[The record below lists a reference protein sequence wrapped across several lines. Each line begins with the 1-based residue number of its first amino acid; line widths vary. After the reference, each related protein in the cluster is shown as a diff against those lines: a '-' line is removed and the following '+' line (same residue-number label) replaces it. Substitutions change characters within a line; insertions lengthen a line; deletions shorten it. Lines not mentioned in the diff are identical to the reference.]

1 MIYLSVSF
9 QIIASIIIFIITYL
23 GIVSKRINR
32 TVSVMLGALSMILLG
47 HALGFYN
54 QHVALDYIDFNT
66 IGLLMGM
73 MMMVG
78 MLGDT
83 GFFGYLAIKT
93 AKMSKGSYY
102 RLLTLFILV
111 TGFASAFLDNITTIL
126 LMAPVTI
133 TIAEEIEINPVPFVI
148 SEGIAAHIGGTA
160 TLIGDPPNILIGSQ
174 ANINFAQFVIYQGPI
189 VLIILFAT
197 LLIFELLFHNIMKQD
212 MKNFEKIA
220 EMDEGDKIED
230 WAMFKKS
237 LIALLFTISLFT
249 VHHVI
254 GIDPWVVAMLG
265 ASGLLLMTFSAPR
278 EALNHVHWS
287 TLLFL
292 VGLFILVGGLDK
304 AGVIDLLA
312 VGVETISG
320 GNLTVAIFVVLIVS
334 GAFSIV
340 VGNIPATITLI
351 PAIGTFIES
360 SGLGTGYVVNP
371 LWWAL
376 SLAVCLG
383 SNGTLISGP
392 ANLMVANLSERMG
405 HPISF
410 NDFTKIG
417 LPITIFTIFL
427 SFVLLWVFFIVLR

>member
-1 MIYLSVSF
+1 MV
-9 QIIASIIIFIITYL
+9 
-23 GIVSKRINR
+23 
-32 TVSVMLGALSMILLG
+32 GALSMVLLG
-47 HALGFYN
+47 HAMGFYD
-54 QHVALDYIDFNT
+54 QHAALAYIDFNT

-73 MMMVG
+73 MMLVG

-133 TIAEEIEINPVPFVI
+133 TIAEELEINPVPFVI

-160 TLIGDPPNILIGSQ
+160 TLVGDPPNILIGSQ
-174 ANINFAQFVIYQGPI
+174 AGINFAQFVIYQGPI
-189 VLIILFAT
+189 VLIVLFFT
-197 LLIFELLFHNIMKQD
+197 LLIFELMFKDLMDQD
-212 MKNFEKIA
+212 MKNFEKVA
-220 EMDEGDKIED
+220 EMDEGDEIED
-230 WAMFKKS
+230 WSMFKKA
-237 LIALLFTISLFT
+237 LIALLFTMVLFT
-249 VHHVI
+249 IHHII
-254 GIDPWVVAMLG
+254 GIDPWVVALLG
-265 ASGLLLMTFSAPR
+265 ASMLLLLSFS
-278 EALNHVHWS
+278 ETENALRHVHWS

-292 VGLFILVGGLDK
+292 AGLFILVGGLDK
-304 AGVIDLLA
+304 AGVIDLIA
-312 VGVETISG
+312 VGVARASG
-320 GNLTVAIFVVLIVS
+320 GNLLMALFVVLIVS
-334 GAFSIV
+334 GTFSIV

-351 PAIGTFIES
+351 PAIGAFIEH

-371 LWWAL
+371 MWWAL
-376 SLAVCLG
+376 SLAVCFG

-392 ANLMVANLSERMG
+392 ANLMVANISERMG

-410 NDFTKIG
+410 KDFTEIS
-417 LPITIFTIFL
+417 LPITIFSILL